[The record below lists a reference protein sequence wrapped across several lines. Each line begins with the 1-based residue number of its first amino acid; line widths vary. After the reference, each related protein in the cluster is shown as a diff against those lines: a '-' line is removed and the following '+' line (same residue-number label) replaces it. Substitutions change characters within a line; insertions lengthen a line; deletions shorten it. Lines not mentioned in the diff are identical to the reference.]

1 MEKNNAM
8 SGRKPG
14 NKTIQFRR
22 KLDNPKLMILL
33 TAGKGDITKGFE
45 NILALYQHLHSIGYR
60 PDNPVEQITF
70 VTNRSETN
78 NNPEQRQV
86 Y

>member
-1 MEKNNAM
+1 M
-8 SGRKPG
+8 SGRKPS

-33 TAGKGDITKGFE
+33 AAGKGDISKGFE

-60 PDNPVEQITF
+60 VDNPVEQIVL
-70 VTNRSETN
+70 VTN
-78 NNPEQRQV
+78 NPDNQTTLNR
-86 Y
+86 

>member
-1 MEKNNAM
+1 M
-8 SGRKPG
+8 SGRKPS

-60 PDNPVEQITF
+60 PDNPVEQITI
-70 VTNRSETN
+70 VTNSSGIN
-78 NNPEQRQV
+78 NNPEQSQV

>member
-1 MEKNNAM
+1 M
-8 SGRKPG
+8 SGRKPS

-33 TAGKGDITKGFE
+33 SAGKGDITKGFE

-60 PDNPVEQITF
+60 VDNPVEQIVL
-70 VTNRSETN
+70 VTNNSVTI

-86 Y
+86 

>member
-1 MEKNNAM
+1 M

-33 TAGKGDITKGFE
+33 AAGKGDISKGFE

-60 PDNPVEQITF
+60 VDNPVEQIVL
-70 VTNRSETN
+70 VTNKSEQP
-78 NNPEQRQV
+78 NNPEQMNL
-86 Y
+86 